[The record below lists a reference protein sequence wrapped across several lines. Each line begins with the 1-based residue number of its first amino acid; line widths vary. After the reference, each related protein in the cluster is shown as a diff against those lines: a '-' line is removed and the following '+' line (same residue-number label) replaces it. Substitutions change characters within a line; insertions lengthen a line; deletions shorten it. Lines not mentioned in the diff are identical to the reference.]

1 MSIFEQAA
9 RKKLRFASVQGLL
22 SVEHLWDLPLTKP
35 KTNDR
40 AYLDEIAIC
49 LHGELKN
56 ATEVSFVTS
65 SKKPNDAELQ
75 LKFDIVKHIIDVR
88 VAENAAAATA
98 RTNAEKRQQLLE
110 LKARKESEKLGETS
124 IEDLDKM
131 IAALS

>member
-9 RKKLRFASVQGLL
+9 RQKLRFDTPQGML
-22 SVEHLWDLPLTKP
+22 SVEHLWDLPLTSTVPGKA
-35 KTNDR
+35 N
-40 AYLDEIAIC
+40 LDAIAIG
-49 LHGELKN
+49 LHHELKN

-65 SKKPNDAELQ
+65 SKKTNDQGLQ
-75 LKFDIVKHIIDVR
+75 LKFDIVKQIIDVR
-88 VAENAAAATA
+88 VAENATAATA
-98 RTNAEKRQQLLE
+98 RANAEKRQQLLE

>member
-9 RKKLRFASVQGLL
+9 RQKLRFESSKGTL
-22 SVEHLWDLPLTKP
+22 SVEHLWDLPLTSTVEGKA
-35 KTNDR
+35 N
-40 AYLDEIAIC
+40 LDSIAIG
-49 LHGELKN
+49 LHHELKN
-56 ATEVSFVTS
+56 STEVSFVTS
-65 SKKPNDAELQ
+65 SKKPNDELQ

-88 VAENAAAATA
+88 VAENATAATA
-98 RTNAEKRQQLLE
+98 RANAEKRQQLLE